1 MSTVRV
7 YLRGGLAGVG
17 LLAGW
22 LQPWHVAG
30 KAPGASSATS
40 GAAGSE
46 QAQGCATGGDVLE
59 LCLAL
64 SPAAKETW
72 VDDVAVEA
80 DHDHISF
87 RVCDVAVE
95 ARTCSH
101 PPARPFTHPPTHPP
115 ALVNQFTHPPLTNHP
130 PFHPTARPTTTRA
143 HPLTA
148 SRSLSL
154 ACLTSQV
161 RTVCLGQGQGQG
173 KGQRQGGSI
182 DNYG

>member
-30 KAPGASSATS
+30 KAPGAPSATS

-101 PPARPFTHPPTHPP
+101 PPARPFTHPPTQPPTGPRKPIHPPTTHQPP
-115 ALVNQFTHPPLTNHP
+115 ALPPDRAPDHHPGP
-130 PFHPTARPTTTRA
+130 PTDR
-143 HPLTA
+143 L
-148 SRSLSL
+148 SLSF
-154 ACLTSQV
+154 ACLPH
-161 RTVCLGQGQGQG
+161 LAGA
-173 KGQRQGGSI
+173 
-182 DNYG
+182 YGVSGTGPGARKRAKTRR